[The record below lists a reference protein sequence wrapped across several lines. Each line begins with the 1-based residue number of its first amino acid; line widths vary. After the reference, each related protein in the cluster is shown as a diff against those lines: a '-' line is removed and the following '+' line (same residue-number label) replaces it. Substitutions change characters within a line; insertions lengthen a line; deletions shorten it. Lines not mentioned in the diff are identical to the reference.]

1 MADASRVDMTE
12 VERELAEELLRI
24 HEESYG
30 KGAAEARVHVLDDL
44 VIVMLDD
51 IEMLPNEQFLIDS
64 GEAQGVIE
72 VRSRYQNAIAT
83 TFSAA
88 VERGTGRRVVSFAS
102 VTKLNPNYVVELF
115 RLAPAEGASADG
127 SL

>member
-1 MADASRVDMTE
+1 MADANRVDMTA
-12 VERELAEELLRI
+12 VERELAEEILRI

-44 VIVMLDD
+44 VIVVLDD
-51 IEMLPNEQFLIDS
+51 IEMLPAEQFLIDS

-72 VRSRYQNAIAT
+72 VRSRYQAAIET

-88 VERGTGRRVVSFAS
+88 VERSTGRRVISFAS
-102 VTKLNPNYVVELF
+102 VTKLNPNYVAELF
-115 RLAPAEGASADG
+115 RLAPLEGASADG
-127 SL
+127 PV